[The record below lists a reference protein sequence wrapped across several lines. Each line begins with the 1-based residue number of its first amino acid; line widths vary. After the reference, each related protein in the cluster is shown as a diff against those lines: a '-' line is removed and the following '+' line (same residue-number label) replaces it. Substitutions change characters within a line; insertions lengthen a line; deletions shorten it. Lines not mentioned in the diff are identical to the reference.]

1 MMGEFDR
8 MYLRMSALAM
18 FCAVPVA
25 LAVRVGDIANLGPTS
40 GAPPAERGIDISGP
54 SPARSTQDKT

>member
-1 MMGEFDR
+1 MGEFDR

-25 LAVRVGDIANLGPTS
+25 LAVRVGDIANLGPTR
-40 GAPPAERGIDISGP
+40 A
-54 SPARSTQDKT
+54 QDKRRN